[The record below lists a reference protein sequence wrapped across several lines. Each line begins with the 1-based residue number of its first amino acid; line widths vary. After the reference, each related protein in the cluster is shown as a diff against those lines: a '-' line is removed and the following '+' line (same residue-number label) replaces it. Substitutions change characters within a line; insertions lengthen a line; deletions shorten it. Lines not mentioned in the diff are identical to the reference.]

1 VTRKATTK
9 KPAAE
14 SEGGHYERGVR
25 FSPQGVGGYD
35 ENWYPVCLR
44 DEVPA
49 GDVRGFEFLNGR
61 VVVYRPEGGGP
72 AQVLSAFCRHL
83 GVDLSIGKVI
93 GAELRC
99 PYHHW
104 RYDQTGRCVGNA
116 LGETPPQRAKLFKF
130 PTVEAL
136 GLVWA
141 YNGETPAY
149 PVPNFGIE
157 EEALAFNALRS
168 VEVPMD
174 PFMLYSN
181 TLDLQHLIAVHG
193 MRFDTTPEEFP
204 IDPETGRT
212 IAYVQEMFAP
222 GLGQMKQSV
231 QLWGTNCITLTSD
244 IMGRRT
250 YMMSCGLAVKG
261 PLTRT
266 FNVTA
271 VNANRGVAGEEQ
283 MIRQHIQM
291 VENFGLQLNR
301 EDDPVM
307 RTVSPRLDSLMAADK
322 GLAVYFGFVRRY
334 PRTDIAS
341 DMIQNDYR
349 EAATPAG
356 PAPKR
361 LSKIVFEE
369 DA

>member
-1 VTRKATTK
+1 
-9 KPAAE
+9 
-14 SEGGHYERGVR
+14 
-25 FSPQGVGGYD
+25 
-35 ENWYPVCLR
+35 
-44 DEVPA
+44 
-49 GDVRGFEFLNGR
+49 
-61 VVVYRPEGGGP
+61 
-72 AQVLSAFCRHL
+72 
-83 GVDLSIGKVI
+83 
-93 GAELRC
+93 
-99 PYHHW
+99 
-104 RYDQTGRCVGNA
+104 
-116 LGETPPQRAKLFKF
+116 
-130 PTVEAL
+130 
-136 GLVWA
+136 
-141 YNGETPAY
+141 
-149 PVPNFGIE
+149 
-157 EEALAFNALRS
+157 
-168 VEVPMD
+168 
-174 PFMLYSN
+174 
-181 TLDLQHLIAVHG
+181 
-193 MRFDTTPEEFP
+193 
-204 IDPETGRT
+204 
-212 IAYVQEMFAP
+212 MFAP